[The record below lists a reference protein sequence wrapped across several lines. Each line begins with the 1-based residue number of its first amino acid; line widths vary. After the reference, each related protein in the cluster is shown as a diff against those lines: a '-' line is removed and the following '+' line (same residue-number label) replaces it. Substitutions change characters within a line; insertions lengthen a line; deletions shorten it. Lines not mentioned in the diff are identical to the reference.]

1 MKKAGILTF
10 HKSINY
16 GSVLQA
22 YALLQTIIK
31 IGNPVE
37 IIDYQQKN
45 YKYLY
50 GILRKPCSLD
60 NIKYNL
66 INCCFLKALLT
77 RKKNFENFRK
87 KYLHLLSLIHI

>member
-60 NIKYNL
+60 NIKYNF

-77 RKKNFENFRK
+77 RKKE
-87 KYLHLLSLIHI
+87 L